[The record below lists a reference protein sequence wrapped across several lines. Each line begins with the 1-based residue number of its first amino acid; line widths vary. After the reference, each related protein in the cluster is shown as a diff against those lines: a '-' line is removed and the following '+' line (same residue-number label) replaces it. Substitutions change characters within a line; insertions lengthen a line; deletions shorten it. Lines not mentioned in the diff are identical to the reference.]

1 MKPAIWQIYL
11 VALKHIPRPTFNVE
25 SPNVVQQADLLFLP
39 HDEATSGVQKV
50 EKYAWTVASRFQ
62 GAEPLTHAHKVSQ
75 RLFRQSIS
83 EDNCDGRKFFR
94 LILGVNSWLTSQER
108 WQSMM

>member
-62 GAEPLTHAHKVSQ
+62 GAEPLTHTHLSQ

-94 LILGVNSWLTSQER
+94 LILGVNSWLMSQER
-108 WQSMM
+108 WQSML